1 MSWNLIAVSVNYGR
15 IVRNTSVALSNLKTR
30 KNIGLDG
37 ELVGRIPASGPL
49 LTQVSSHYW
58 ATHINLLFRLILSLV
73 FRLQKGWMYC
83 LRSQILQSSI
93 QTRPR
98 RIFPYD
104 IASRRAEATAFELT
118 YKGYM
123 VRVYLPKI
131 YFSYIDIRNRCDPS
145 LLLSYSHLI
154 LSLM

>member
-15 IVRNTSVALSNLKTR
+15 IVRNTSVALSNLKNR

-104 IASRRAEATAFELT
+104 IASWRAKATAFELT
-118 YKGYM
+118 TRAIWSVFICQK
-123 VRVYLPKI
+123 
-131 YFSYIDIRNRCDPS
+131 
-145 LLLSYSHLI
+145 LI
-154 LSLM
+154 LVILISEIDVILLCCSLIHT